1 MNHWPFVLAS
11 YVIVLL
17 STVAVVA
24 HSFAV
29 MRKAENKAEQLSK
42 RK

>member
-11 YVIVLL
+11 YAVVLL
-17 STVAVVA
+17 STVAVIA
-24 HSFAV
+24 HSFAA
-29 MRKAENKAEQLSK
+29 MRRAENKAEQLSK

>member
-1 MNHWPFVLAS
+1 MNLWPFAVAS
-11 YVIVLL
+11 YAIVLL
-17 STVAVVA
+17 ATVAVIA

-29 MRKAENKAEQLSK
+29 MRRAENKAEQLGK